1 MIFYIYIYIYGIGI
15 NEYCKKV
22 FFLRYSK
29 LYPRLLLVEIFNGRL
44 MDTDIQQGIIL
55 RIVMFEF

>member
-29 LYPRLLLVEIFNGRL
+29 LYPRPLLVEIFNGRL
-44 MDTDIQQGIIL
+44 MDTDIQQG
-55 RIVMFEF
+55 